1 MNNTLS
7 NLNLELDKGFE
18 QENKLYDLYQL
29 ISTYN
34 KLLLKAGN
42 DLEKTNKIIK
52 KIFIVMI
59 ATKNLLQN
67 YFQVLLKMNYC
78 I

>member
-42 DLEKTNKIIK
+42 DLKKTNKIIK

-59 ATKNLLQN
+59 ATQNLLQN

>member
-42 DLEKTNKIIK
+42 DLKKTNKIIK

>member
-18 QENKLYDLYQL
+18 QENTLYDLYQL

-42 DLEKTNKIIK
+42 DLKKTNKIIK

>member
-34 KLLLKAGN
+34 ILLLKARN
-42 DLEKTNKIIK
+42 DLENQIESSK
-52 KIFIVMI
+52 KILIVGIVM
-59 ATKNLLQN
+59 KNILQN